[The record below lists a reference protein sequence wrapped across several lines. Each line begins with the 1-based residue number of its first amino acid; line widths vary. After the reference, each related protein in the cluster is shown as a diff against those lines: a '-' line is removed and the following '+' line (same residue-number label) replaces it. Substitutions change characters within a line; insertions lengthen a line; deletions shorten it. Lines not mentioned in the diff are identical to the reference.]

1 MDNTKVES
9 RNFIEVIID
18 EDLSRG
24 LDRVKTRFPPEPNGY
39 LHIGHAKAVFLNY
52 GLAQKYG
59 GSFYLRFDDT
69 NPEKEEEDYVQSII
83 KDVAWLGAEW
93 DGPPRYASDYFDF
106 FYDCALKLIDKGLAY
121 VDDSSPEELRAM
133 RGTLTE
139 GGTNSPYRDRSI
151 EENREL
157 FVKMKEG
164 AFPEGS
170 RILRAKIDMSSPNL
184 NMRDPALYRIL
195 HASHHNTG
203 DAWHIYPMYDFAH
216 PLEDAYEGIT
226 HSICTLEFEDHRP
239 LYDWVIDS
247 LMDVMDFPSRP
258 RQYEFARL
266 EIENTVTSKRRLK
279 QLVDAGLVDGWDD
292 PRLPTLSGL
301 RRRGYTARALKNFTD
316 AIGVAKNN
324 STVEEANLAY
334 HLRDDLNQWAPRRM
348 VVLRPLKVTITNY
361 PEGQIEW
368 VEGVENPNKPE
379 MGTYSIPF
387 GREIYIEKDDFVL
400 EANKKYKRLK
410 PGQDVRLRGAYIVSY
425 EDHVTDPETGEIV
438 EVLVTYDPDTKS
450 GGPNPEGRKAK
461 GTIHWVEAH
470 HAVDAKAHL
479 YDRLIDPEK
488 LASGE
493 GDILDHF
500 NENSLQVLDGVK
512 AEYALKDVDPE
523 ATYQFMR
530 KGYFH
535 LDPKYSTAD
544 KPVFNETIGLRDG
557 YRA

>member
-1 MDNTKVES
+1 MEPITPES
-9 RNFIEVIID
+9 RNFIETIID
-18 EDLSRG
+18 QDIANG
-24 LDRVKTRFPPEPNGY
+24 LEKVKTRFPPEPNGY

-52 GLAQKYG
+52 GLAQQYD

-83 KDVAWLGAEW
+83 RDVSWLGAKW
-93 DGPPRYASDYFDF
+93 DGEPRYASDYFDF
-106 FYDCALKLIDKGLAY
+106 FYECALKLIDKGLAY
-121 VDDSSPEELRAM
+121 VDDSSVEELRQM

-139 GGTNSPYRDRSI
+139 AGINSPYRERSI

-157 FVKMKEG
+157 FIQMKEG
-164 AFPEGS
+164 AFPEGT
-170 RILRAKIDMSSPNL
+170 RILRAKIDMTSPNM

-203 DAWHIYPMYDFAH
+203 DDWHIYPMYDFAH

-239 LYDWVIDS
+239 LYDWVIDN
-247 LMDVMDFPSRP
+247 LYEDMNFPSRP

-279 QLVDAGLVDGWDD
+279 RLVDAGLVDGWDD

-301 RRRGYTARALKNFTD
+301 RRRGYTPQALKNFTE

-324 STVEEANLAY
+324 STVEEANLA
-334 HLRDDLNQWAPRRM
+334 HFLRDDLNQRAPRRM

-361 PEGQIEW
+361 PEDQIEW
-368 VEGVENPNKPE
+368 VKGITNPNDPE
-379 MGTYSIPF
+379 AGEYDIPF
-387 GREIYIEKDDFVL
+387 GRHIYIERDDFRE

-410 PGQDVRLRGAYIVSY
+410 PGQDVRLRGAYIVTY
-425 EDHVTDPETGEIV
+425 EDHVTDPQTGE
-438 EVLVTYDPDTKS
+438 VLELMVSYDPDTKS
-450 GGPNPEGRKAK
+450 GENTSGRKAK
-461 GTIHWVEAH
+461 GTIHWVEAS
-470 HAVDAKAHL
+470 HAIDATAHL
-479 YDRLIDPEK
+479 YNRLIDPEK
-488 LASGE
+488 VAAGVE
-493 GDILDHF
+493 EIEEQF
-500 NENSLQVLDGVK
+500 NEDSLKVLEGVK
-512 AEYALKDVDPE
+512 AEYALRDVDPD

-535 LDPKYSTAD
+535 LDSRYSTSH

-557 YRA
+557 FRA